1 MTILVPQSKSG
12 VAHSHRIP
20 GKLKGIAT
28 LIAAVAISGCAT
40 TWSSPEAT
48 DSTPE
53 LLGVG
58 AEAAGMASDATTP
71 SVRMLGM
78 TADRKLALRRLAERS
93 IRTDN
98 PGNYTVVKGDTL
110 WDISERF
117 LSRPWLWPEI
127 WQVNPQIK
135 NPHLIYPGDQVSLTY
150 IDGQPRLQLI
160 RAASRT
166 DSPISAYPTDGLSSF
181 LVEPKIVSST
191 ALNRAPFVVATEDD
205 RLVASIGNHI
215 YARGD
220 LSEGRYSIY
229 RPGKALVDPDTD
241 KVIGHEAIHVSQAS
255 LVKSGDPSKMVIT
268 SNKRETLVGDRLMTT
283 DPVTTLDFQPRNADI
298 GKSGRVI
305 SLFDALARV
314 GQNQVVVVNL
324 GEEDGVQ
331 PGDVLSVY
339 GDDRR
344 VRDTVSGK
352 KHDMVTIEG
361 EKSGTVMVFRTFEE
375 ASYALVVQSRTT
387 INLYDRVGGIQP

>member
-1 MTILVPQSKSG
+1 MTILVPLSKSG
-12 VAHSHRIP
+12 VATPRVSD
-20 GKLKGIAT
+20 KLKAIT
-28 LIAAVAISGCAT
+28 TVLAALAISGCAT
-40 TWSSPEAT
+40 TFHSSSDAN
-48 DSTPE
+48 PE
-53 LLGVG
+53 LLMG
-58 AEAAGMASDATTP
+58 AEAAGLTADATTP

-78 TADRKLALRRLAERS
+78 SADRKLALRRLAERS
-93 IRTDN
+93 IRNDN
-98 PGNYTVVKGDTL
+98 PGVYTVVKGDTL

-127 WQVNPQIK
+127 WQVNPQIE
-135 NPHLIYPGDQVSLTY
+135 NPHLIYPGDRVSLTY
-150 IDGQPRLQLI
+150 VDGQPRLQLI

-166 DSPISAYPTDGLSSF
+166 DSPISSYPADGLSSF
-181 LVEPKIVSST
+181 LVEPKIVSSN
-191 ALNRAPFVVATEDD
+191 ALKRAPYVVATEDD

-229 RPGKALVDPDTD
+229 RPGKALIDPDTD

-255 LVKSGDPSKMVIT
+255 LVKSGDPSKLVIT

-283 DPVTTLDFQPRNADI
+283 DPTVNLDFQPRNADI
-298 GKSGRVI
+298 GKAGRVI

-314 GQNQVVVVNL
+314 GQNQVVVINL

-331 PGDVLSVY
+331 AGDMLSVF
-339 GDDRR
+339 GDDRL
-344 VRDTVSGK
+344 VRDTMSGK
-352 KHDMVTIEG
+352 KHDMIKIEG

-387 INLYDRVGGIQP
+387 INLHDRVGGIEP

>member
-1 MTILVPQSKSG
+1 ML
-12 VAHSHRIP
+12 
-20 GKLKGIAT
+20 
-28 LIAAVAISGCAT
+28 AALAISGCAT
-40 TWSSPEAT
+40 TFHSSSDAN
-48 DSTPE
+48 PE
-53 LLGVG
+53 LLMG
-58 AEAAGMASDATTP
+58 AEAAGLTADATTP

-78 TADRKLALRRLAERS
+78 SADRKLALRRLAERS
-93 IRTDN
+93 IRNDN
-98 PGNYTVVKGDTL
+98 PGVYTVVKGDTL

-127 WQVNPQIK
+127 WQVNPQIE
-135 NPHLIYPGDQVSLTY
+135 NPHLIYPGDRVSLTY
-150 IDGQPRLQLI
+150 VDGQPRLQLI

-166 DSPISAYPTDGLSSF
+166 DSPISSYPADGLSSF
-181 LVEPKIVSST
+181 LVEPKIVSSN
-191 ALNRAPFVVATEDD
+191 ALKRAPYVVATEDD

-229 RPGKALVDPDTD
+229 RPGKALIDPDTD

-255 LVKSGDPSKMVIT
+255 LVKSGDPSKLVIT

-283 DPVTTLDFQPRNADI
+283 DPTVNLDFQPRNADI
-298 GKSGRVI
+298 GKAGRVI

-314 GQNQVVVVNL
+314 GQNQVVVINL

-331 PGDVLSVY
+331 AGDMLSVF
-339 GDDRR
+339 GDDRL
-344 VRDTVSGK
+344 VRDTMSGK
-352 KHDMVTIEG
+352 KHDMIKIEG

-387 INLYDRVGGIQP
+387 INLHDRVGGIEP